1 MGANT
6 DRVPTTGLG
15 RVQHWCYTRAAP
27 LWRVVALVP
36 PLAGAA
42 LVGWS
47 GSLADKCSD
56 AHLAIAFGI
65 HRDRVLS
72 LTAAECS
79 ADATLTTALLV
90 DSAGAALYGIG
101 LSVLLLVWWRYGW
114 RSGSQRTFRVA
125 RAVSFIPL
133 AAGGC
138 DIIENIAGLFAT
150 PTTAGLKIP
159 EAAAQVAATA
169 GLAKWLL
176 VVGSVFA
183 VIFTLY
189 GAWRFR
195 ALRLTENEPKP
206 RPESCGKPPPVHGA
220 AVCLSG
226 GGIRSASFSWGA
238 LSHLSAAGLF
248 VRLRSMYS
256 VSGGGYAATAW
267 TSSAGFAAPDSFYR
281 VVDDHDPTAPPTAA
295 FQHVRRNHRYL
306 DSRRGGLSLA
316 LVKTLL
322 SILVNL
328 SVIYAGII
336 VTASLPAVLAGSEFG
351 LVVSEPGG
359 GAVPGTIRAGVWLP
373 GLWLAAVAAAIVGFS
388 WLPRTAA
395 GRRPLLIVASALLAG
410 AVAIVTITV
419 VLPWIA
425 HRQDDLWRASWWA
438 TVPALVTWTIGLVA
452 AFLRPRLSTMA
463 IRLGGVLGIVLVA
476 YTFIGVVRN
485 ASVENSNWKYALG
498 GVDSSSS
505 VVTWLLLMAAAI
517 AWLVM
522 IDHTG
527 VQWWSLHPLY
537 RDRMATTFAIRRRKD
552 GMIKPRPDAEW
563 PRWSQLS
570 ASRKPN
576 HIVCAATHRRARTV
590 TGLRAVSYRFSR
602 DGVGYFE
609 PDLDGAAIDIR
620 EFSADADWL
629 DRSFGLTPR
638 IPAEQR
644 RFRKP
649 HARSTA
655 MAAAAISGAAFNS
668 AMGRQSKG
676 STDSLLAMLN
686 LRLGVWMPNH
696 RFATH
701 PEGDRI
707 VKWPRRAADI
717 PRPFPRPGL
726 RYLFH
731 EVIGHYDLADPFIQ
745 VSDGGH
751 WENLGLAE
759 ALRDRH
765 RTIIV
770 VDATGGRVEPA
781 SAGPA
786 GTGFASLH
794 EATDVARIEMA
805 TEVRI
810 DVTPMRPDPRTG
822 RATQNWASGTIVY
835 HRDREH
841 DWRSC
846 TDDPRCAKGTLLFVK
861 AVICDRTP
869 ADVLAYANTDR
880 VFPDYPTG
888 DQFLSDNQFDALV
901 RLGRSA
907 IEDALKHP
915 PHGPNVQYQ
924 MRHS

>member
-1 MGANT
+1 METST
-6 DRVPTTGLG
+6 DTVPTRGLG
-15 RVQHWCYTRAAP
+15 RIQHWCYARSAP
-27 LWRVVALVP
+27 VWRVAALVP
-36 PLAGAA
+36 PVAGAA

-47 GSLADKCSD
+47 GRLADKCPD
-56 AHLAIAFGI
+56 AHLALAFGI

-72 LTAAECS
+72 LTAARCS
-79 ADATLTTALLV
+79 ADTSLTKALLV
-90 DSAGAALYGIG
+90 DSAAAALYGVG
-101 LSVLLLVWWRYGW
+101 LSLLLLVWWRYGW
-114 RSGSQRTFRVA
+114 RSGSQRTFTVA
-125 RAVSFIPL
+125 RAASFIPL
-133 AAGGC
+133 AAAGC
-138 DIIENIAGLFAT
+138 DIIENGAGLFAT
-150 PTTAGLKIP
+150 PTDAGVKIP
-159 EAAAQVAATA
+159 EVAAQVAAAA

-176 VVGSVFA
+176 AVSSLFA

-195 ALRLTENEPKP
+195 ALRLTENEPQSP
-206 RPESCGKPPPVHGA
+206 CEIPPPVCGA

-267 TSSAGFAAPDSFYR
+267 TSSTGFAAPKSFYR
-281 VVDDHDPTAPPTAA
+281 VVDDHDVTAPSTA
-295 FQHVRRNHRYL
+295 FQHVRRKHRYL
-306 DSRRGGLSLA
+306 DSRRGGVSLA
-316 LVKTLL
+316 LVQTVVSLA
-322 SILVNL
+322 VNL

-336 VTASLPAVLAGSEFG
+336 VTASLPAVLAGSRFG
-351 LVVSEPGG
+351 LVVSEPGEG
-359 GAVPGTIRAGVWLP
+359 GSSATIRDGAWLP
-373 GLWLAAVAAAIVGFS
+373 GLWLVAIAAVIVVCS
-388 WLPRTAA
+388 WIPRTAA
-395 GRRPLLIVASALLAG
+395 GRRPFLMVAGAVLAG
-410 AVAIVTITV
+410 AIAIVTITV

-425 HRQDDLWRASWWA
+425 HRQDDLSRASWWA
-438 TVPALVTWTIGLVA
+438 TVPALVTWTVGLVA
-452 AFLRPRLSTMA
+452 AFFRPRLSTMA
-463 IRLGGVLGIVLVA
+463 IRLGGVLGAVFVMYTLV
-476 YTFIGVVRN
+476 GVIRN
-485 ASVENSNWKYALG
+485 ASVADSNWAYALG
-498 GVDSSSS
+498 GVGSTDSTRS
-505 VVTWLLLMAAAI
+505 WLLLMAVAI
-517 AWLVM
+517 AWLVA

-537 RDRMATTFAIRRRKD
+537 RDRLATTFAMQRHDD
-552 GMIKPRPDAEW
+552 GTIASRPDAAW
-563 PRWSQLS
+563 PRWSQL
-570 ASRKPN
+570 ASTQKPIGPT
-576 HIVCAATHRRARTV
+576 HVVCAATHRRARTV
-590 TGLRAVSYRFSR
+590 TGLRAVSYRFSGA
-602 DGVGYFE
+602 GVGYYE
-609 PDLDGAAIDIR
+609 PCLDGAAIDIR
-620 EFSADADWL
+620 EFNADADWL
-629 DRSFGLTPR
+629 DQSFGITPR
-638 IPAEQR
+638 VPATER

-668 AMGRQSKG
+668 VMGRQSKG

-701 PEGDRI
+701 PAGDR
-707 VKWPRRAADI
+707 VLKLTRRPADVS
-717 PRPFPRPGL
+717 RPFPRPGL

-731 EVIGHYDLADPFIQ
+731 EVIGHYDVADPFIQ

-770 VDATGGRVEPA
+770 VDATGGRVAPA

-786 GTGFASLH
+786 GAGFASLH

-805 TEVRI
+805 TEIRI
-810 DVTPMRPDPRTG
+810 DVTSMRPDPRTG
-822 RATQNWASGTIVY
+822 RATQNWAFGTIVY
-835 HRDREH
+835 HRDRDH

-846 TDDPRCAKGTLLFVK
+846 RDDPRCAEGTLLFVK

-907 IEDALKHP
+907 MQDALDHP
-915 PHGPNVQYQ
+915 PHGLDLQHRL
-924 MRHS
+924 RHS